1 MPPGPASFSQD
12 LVPCI
17 PLGDICPVLNFFSQV
32 LDFEGWGQGGSRGT
46 SPQGITVSRGHRAP
60 VVAGPVPQPRLLR
73 DGSLVAQRRCRPT
86 ALRHTAAGCHPSAP
100 SWVTGPPHGHGAG
113 VPTPHSSGMFLSAVT
128 FTLLHVTFR
137 SVPLPRCVCH
147 VCVSW
152 GGGAGRGLVRHTPRP
167 GVQLGLETHS
177 LEESTVARV
186 GHRSRPLPSCCRRW
200 YVSQRSRLKTLER
213 LKILM

>member
-1 MPPGPASFSQD
+1 MAAVGPPRR
-12 LVPCI
+12 
-17 PLGDICPVLNFFSQV
+17 
-32 LDFEGWGQGGSRGT
+32 ESR
-46 SPQGITVSRGHRAP
+46 SH
-60 VVAGPVPQPRLLR
+60 VVIVRQWWPVPSLSPVSLELGALLPNEGADPQLFVTRLPAVTPRL
-73 DGSLVAQRRCRPT
+73 
-86 ALRHTAAGCHPSAP
+86 P

-113 VPTPHSSGMFLSAVT
+113 VPTPHASGMFLSAVT
-128 FTLLHVTFR
+128 FTLPHVTFR

-152 GGGAGRGLVRHTPRP
+152 GRGAGRGLVRHTPRP

-177 LEESTVARV
+177 LEESTVVWV

-200 YVSQRSRLKTLER
+200 YVGQQSWLKTLER